1 MKRSSF
7 IKSLGVIIG
16 AGIIIPDAKSQKL
29 NLPAK
34 TTTADMNI
42 GVEHM
47 RITSS
52 GNISIGTTTPSAKL
66 IVTNKIN

>member
-7 IKSLGVIIG
+7 IKSLGVIG
-16 AGIIIPDAKSQKL
+16 VGMIIPDVKSEKL
-29 NLPAK
+29 VLPTK
-34 TTTADMNI
+34 NI
-42 GVEHM
+42 SVERM

-52 GNISIGTTTPSAKL
+52 GNVSIGTNTPSAKL